1 MKIAPRASSR
11 LVIALGWLLLLLSA
25 LTAAGGLV
33 AAVQFGRP
41 DSSAGTVHWA
51 VLLLVGVGA
60 AIPSLRLLTASAAM
74 RAAPRT
80 DGDRA
85 RDRHLAELGA
95 VAWLLLAAIWLS
107 SAPLATWLAAGT
119 ALSVFAGLACIPPS
133 IELFREWARLRT

>member
-25 LTAAGGLV
+25 LTAAGGLA
-33 AAVQFGRP
+33 AAVQVGRP

-133 IELFREWARLRT
+133 IELFRAWARLRA